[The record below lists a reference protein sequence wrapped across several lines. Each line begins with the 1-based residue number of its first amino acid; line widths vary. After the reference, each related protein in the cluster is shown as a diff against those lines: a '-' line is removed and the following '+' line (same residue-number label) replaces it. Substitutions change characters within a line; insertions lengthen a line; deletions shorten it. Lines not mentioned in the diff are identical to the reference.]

1 MLALMLLPLPPLLAV
16 WLLCCRSL
24 CIWLQVRVD
33 PRAIAKYR
41 DDPVVMQAFSK
52 LLEIENILERL

>member
-1 MLALMLLPLPPLLAV
+1 VLCVLLLLCLLMLLALLLSV
-16 WLLCCRSL
+16 WPC
-24 CIWLQVRVD
+24 QVRVD

-41 DDPVVMQAFSK
+41 DDPVVMQAFSR

>member
-1 MLALMLLPLPPLLAV
+1 
-16 WLLCCRSL
+16 
-24 CIWLQVRVD
+24 VRVD

>member
-1 MLALMLLPLPPLLAV
+1 MLLALLLSV
-16 WLLCCRSL
+16 WPC
-24 CIWLQVRVD
+24 QVRVD

-41 DDPVVMQAFSK
+41 DDPVVMQAFSR

>member
-1 MLALMLLPLPPLLAV
+1 VLLSVAAALLLLLLPFAAA
-16 WLLCCRSL
+16 
-24 CIWLQVRVD
+24 QVRVD

>member
-1 MLALMLLPLPPLLAV
+1 VLLSVAAALLLLLLLPFAAA
-16 WLLCCRSL
+16 
-24 CIWLQVRVD
+24 QVRVD